1 MTQPEQQRQLS
12 WTAKERRLMSRSD
25 EEMLDE
31 LDLRLDYR
39 VGWPKPLPV
48 LPIRLTPI
56 LDVTEYIVDFSAASR
71 QIRSI
76 CGVERVTYGFDSPR
90 LVYCH
95 RYDCLPTEED
105 VTIVM
110 DCRVGQTPWTNTLK
124 EVRKYLAREDIQYRI
139 EFTLISESPHPRL
152 TRSYLII
159 QLSRYG
165 KTCTGNKSSP

>member
-1 MTQPEQQRQLS
+1 
-12 WTAKERRLMSRSD
+12 MSRSD